1 MTLFASRSENNKRNV
16 KVQTTYGPI
25 TNLVEEDVSHV
36 RSFHTDLG
44 RLLDEIE
51 SEPADGAS

>member
-25 TNLVEEDVSHV
+25 TNVVEEDISHV

-44 RLLDEIE
+44 RLLDEME
-51 SEPADGAS
+51 GEADGTT